1 MTLWIH
7 WGKFIE
13 IFADIITVQQSNKK
27 YYEYL
32 EDTGGE
38 YFHKTYTNLTRLAVE
53 CLEETGN

>member
-1 MTLWIH
+1 MTLWIP

-13 IFADIITVQQSNKK
+13 IFADIITVQQSNQK

-38 YFHKTYTNLTRLAVE
+38 YFYKTYTNLTSLTVE